1 MADIVPVKPEDSA
14 EKAFAAAVESI
25 VTIPPL
31 ASARTQPEPVA
42 AAKPVEVAKPA
53 EAAKTLGNATSAVPT
68 KPVAA
73 KVALA
78 KGPPAAA
85 KPAKPVKAK
94 AKKAASSRRPAKPA
108 KKTTSK
114 PHSIPQTK
122 DKIMATKKTPDFTE
136 GLKDF
141 VADAQKQ
148 AKSAYAKGSV
158 LLSEA
163 GEFTKGNAEA
173 LVASGKIFA
182 AGAQNLGKAY
192 VAETKSA
199 VEVAK
204 ADVKAI
210 AAVRS
215 PVDFV
220 KLQGDILRRNTE
232 SAFAFT
238 TKNSEAVLKLATE
251 AFAPIS
257 GRFSLAVE
265 KIKQAA

>member
-1 MADIVPVKPEDSA
+1 MADIVPANPEDSA
-14 EKAFAAAVESI
+14 EKAFAAAVDSI

-31 ASARTQPEPVA
+31 ASVRQQPET
-42 AAKPVEVAKPA
+42 AKPVSVAKPA
-53 EAAKTLGNATSAVPT
+53 ELA

-73 KVALA
+73 EVAPVKSA
-78 KGPPAAA
+78 PAATKPA
-85 KPAKPVKAK
+85 PKPAKTKPA
-94 AKKAASSRRPAKPA
+94 KAASARRTAKPL
-108 KKTTSK
+108 KKFTPK
-114 PHSIPQTK
+114 PHSNPKTK
-122 DKIMATKKTPDFTE
+122 EKIMATKTTPDLTE

-141 VADAQKQ
+141 VAGAQKQ
-148 AKSAYAKGSV
+148 AKTAYAKGNA
-158 LLSEA
+158 LLAEA

-173 LVASGKIFA
+173 LVASGKILA